1 VGRGAGGEGIIATPE
16 TLRDAGI
23 EVHEVSRG
31 GDVTWH
37 GPGQLVGY
45 PILDLAPLGRDLHR
59 YLRALE
65 SALIDVLGDWDIEAR
80 TVAGRTGV
88 WTDAGKIASI
98 GIAVR
103 RWVSYHGFALNVAPD
118 LGFFDLIH
126 PCGLR
131 GIQVASMASM
141 RGPGAAGLG
150 EVRERTARAMAE
162 RLGFEGVR
170 WVDAAELRREVPA
183 GIAA

>member
-1 VGRGAGGEGIIATPE
+1 
-16 TLRDAGI
+16 
-23 EVHEVSRG
+23 
-31 GDVTWH
+31 
-37 GPGQLVGY
+37 
-45 PILDLAPLGRDLHR
+45 
-59 YLRALE
+59 
-65 SALIDVLGDWDIEAR
+65 
-80 TVAGRTGV
+80 
-88 WTDAGKIASI
+88 
-98 GIAVR
+98 VR